1 MSVEAGDTSQ
11 PATVDRTTRE
21 MEPFLQALQITDVQR
36 QMLRLRW
43 LGQMTWMSRKADR
56 AQRSYHWLRM
66 ITVVGGVTV
75 PALVSISLG
84 ANDPVWRWATFG
96 VSLVV
101 AITAAIESL
110 YQYGERWRHY
120 RRNAELLKGEGWQYL
135 HRRNAELLKGEG
147 WQYLLGVGPYRRFT
161 DPQDAFRTFMSRV
174 EAILQEDVQGFLE
187 EVTRTTP
194 TERHDVFTK
203 L

>member
-1 MSVEAGDTSQ
+1 MSVGAGDTSQ

-21 MEPFLQALQITDVQR
+21 MEPFLAALPITDIQR
-36 QMLRLRW
+36 QMLRSRW
-43 LGQMTWMSRKADR
+43 LGQMIWMSRKADR
-56 AQRSYHWLRM
+56 AQRSYHWLRLV
-66 ITVVGGVTV
+66 TVVGGVTV

-84 ANDPVWRWATFG
+84 ANDPIWRWATFA

-101 AITAAIESL
+101 AITAAVEGL

-135 HRRNAELLKGEG
+135 
-147 WQYLLGVGPYRRFT
+147 LGVGPYRRVT
-161 DPQDAFRTFMSRV
+161 DPQEAFRAFMGRV

-187 EVTRTTP
+187 EVARSTP
-194 TERHDVFTK
+194 SERHDVFTK
-203 L
+203 I